1 VGEEIN
7 FAIYPVAVLAK
18 LGSGEFTLNQGG
30 QTLQIGRVY
39 RLVQLGLNLT
49 DPYTRESLG
58 PQESEI
64 GRIEIVSVTDKTSA
78 ARLVAGLAPAR
89 FQPGTLIIR
98 PLPDEFDDKDAGS
111 GSTLPFKSNAPIG
124 AASTETP
131 LTGGARKQ
139 SDDW

>member
-1 VGEEIN
+1 M
-7 FAIYPVAVLAK
+7 
-18 LGSGEFTLNQGG
+18 
-30 QTLQIGRVY
+30 Y

-64 GRIEIVSVTDKTSA
+64 GRIEIVSVTDKTA
-78 ARLVAGLAPAR
+78 VARHVAGLAPAK

-98 PLPDEFDDKDAGS
+98 PLSEEFNDKDAGT

-124 AASTETP
+124 ATSTEAP
-131 LTGGARKQ
+131 QTGGAKKQ